1 MEYIHGK
8 SLIKIAV
15 ADDLAMLRESMCQ
28 IIDTWENCKVIL
40 QADNGKQFMSLLDPK
55 NLPDLALVDLR
66 MPEING
72 YELIKLLTQ
81 KYPEIKIMVLTVFIG
96 EEAIYRAFQA
106 GAHGFMDKSED
117 GNKLKKGI
125 YEMMRT
131 GHYYSDQSAARMV
144 KQSLATGKKNKKNL
158 NEEEIVFLKNIITE
172 KTYKEIADDMGI
184 PVRHAEYL
192 RNNMFERFDVQS
204 RIGLAVLAIEKGL
217 TI

>member
-1 MEYIHGK
+1 MEYTHGK

-15 ADDLAMLRESMCQ
+15 ADDHTMLRESMCQ

-40 QADNGKQFMSLLDPK
+40 QADNGKEFMAQLDPK

-72 YELIKLLTQ
+72 YELIKLLTK
-81 KYPEIKIMVLTVFIG
+81 KYPEIKMMVLTVFIG
-96 EEAIYRAFQA
+96 EDAIYRAFQA

-131 GHYYSDQSAARMV
+131 GHHFSDQSAARMV
-144 KQSLATGKKNKKNL
+144 KQSLTTGQKNKKNL

-172 KTYKEIADDMGI
+172 KTYKEIADEMGI
-184 PVRHAEYL
+184 PIRHAEYL

-204 RIGLAVLAIEKGL
+204 RIGLAVQVIEKGL
-217 TI
+217 TV

>member
-1 MEYIHGK
+1 MEYTHGK

-15 ADDLAMLRESMCQ
+15 ADDHAMLRESMCQ

-40 QADNGKQFMSLLDPK
+40 QADNGRQFMAQLDPK

-72 YELIKLLTQ
+72 YELIELLAK
-81 KYPEIKIMVLTVFIG
+81 KYPEIKKMVLTLFIG
-96 EEAIYRAFQA
+96 EDAISRAFQA
-106 GAHGFMDKSED
+106 GAHGFMDKTEAST
-117 GNKLKKGI
+117 KLKKGI

-131 GHYYSDQSAARMV
+131 GHYFSDQSAARMV

-158 NEEEIVFLKNIITE
+158 NEEEILFLKNIITE
-172 KTYKEIADDMGI
+172 KTYKQIASDMGI
-184 PVRHAEYL
+184 AVRHAEYL

-204 RIGLAVLAIEKGL
+204 RIGLAVQVIEKGL
-217 TI
+217 TV